1 MDILKNKK
9 VLWVMFGLFL
19 WSLLMYI
26 FDGSGGGSMYESGDF
41 FSLSILVASFLLS
54 VFYIFKVLR
63 ICPWKK
69 GFQQELFAGFYLL
82 LYFLWFFFDGP
93 YFSMGQLLRIVFV
106 NGIDN
111 VFYLFIHFDNLLFLV
126 WWLSGSTIILFSSLL
141 YLGFLKAPS
150 ITFSVPKF
158 IQPSTSQQKIGLI
171 QIFFALFIL
180 ISTFIAP
187 SSERFDFEIYV
198 DFIKEMVEEQDSSQ
212 YQETPQAFF
221 AEKLAFG
228 TYYATNSMYQ
238 SLFNLGCVILF
249 VLAAI
254 LLLQGLVNV
263 QSRE

>member
-1 MDILKNKK
+1 
-9 VLWVMFGLFL
+9 MFGLFL

-111 VFYLFIHFDNLLFLV
+111 VFYFFIHFDNLLFLV

-180 ISTFIAP
+180 ISTFIA
-187 SSERFDFEIYV
+187 SSSTTSFGFETYV
-198 DFIKEMVEEQDSSQ
+198 DFIKGIVEEEDYSQ
-212 YQETPQAFF
+212 YLETPQAFF
-221 AEKLAFG
+221 AEELAFA
-228 TYYATNSMYQ
+228 TYYANDSIYQ
-238 SLFNLGCVILF
+238 SLFNLGCIILY

-254 LLLQGLVNV
+254 LLLLGLVNV
-263 QSRE
+263 QSGE